1 MEHDGVCHS
10 DLSNTVIISCCASKV
25 RLSHQTPKKARDVK
39 HCIVRP
45 RCPTEADNCSDIRLE
60 VADFADDLMSV

>member
-1 MEHDGVCHS
+1 MEHNGVCHS

-25 RLSHQTPKKARDVK
+25 RLSHQTLEKACAVK

-45 RCPTEADNCSDIRLE
+45 HCPTDADNCSDIRLE